1 MEDNKEKSL
10 EKLSKKELISM
21 ISTLKEA
28 NKSLQD
34 RLDKRKEIS
43 DAIVRG
49 FRELIPQRKIDELAS
64 GLTINDM
71 LRDFDFSDFSNVVM
85 KDGSK
90 VASEED
96 IVNKINENCKIQSE
110 ALKLHEEINRMKSI
124 KDSFIMNYLQ
134 FNIPDIDPFSS
145 TKEEIELT
153 QRALEK
159 YYRDVYMFKT
169 GAKSILRIVP
179 DRTFKKLMKQNRDL
193 VDIWKD

>member
-1 MEDNKEKSL
+1 MEDNKKEKSL

-21 ISTLKEA
+21 ISTLEEA

-64 GLTINDM
+64 GLMISDM
-71 LRDFDFSDFSNVVM
+71 LRDFDFSNIVM

-96 IVNKINENCKIQSE
+96 VVNKINENCKIQSQ
-110 ALKLHEEINRMKSI
+110 ALKLHEEINKMKNI
-124 KDSFIMNYLQ
+124 KNSFIMNCLQ
-134 FNIPDIDPFSS
+134 FNVSDIDPFSS
-145 TKEEIELT
+145 TNEEIEFT

-159 YYRDVYMFKT
+159 YYRDVYMFKN

-179 DRTFKKLMKQNRDL
+179 DRIFKKLMKQNRDL
-193 VDIWKD
+193 VEVWKD